1 MVTEPRKLRS
11 GPTGADAADRW
22 PGRGRAGA
30 GPGRAGPAGDFPVL
44 CVVLCVAG
52 IAGVRPMLVR
62 LRAPESLDL
71 DRGGTRPLRH

>member
-22 PGRGRAGA
+22 PGR
-30 GPGRAGPAGDFPVL
+30 AGPAGDFP
-44 CVVLCVAG
+44 VLCVAG